1 MYYYQYTM
9 YLVSFLHLATYYF
22 CQIVVIADKPNEIT
36 THVKRM
42 HMFLF
47 ENKNRQQHL
56 GTILYIFHNDYDAQ
70 TFFFEAAGAAV

>member
-47 ENKNRQQHL
+47 VLN
-56 GTILYIFHNDYDAQ
+56 TYDILS
-70 TFFFEAAGAAV
+70 